1 MQEPLFKKH
10 NTSNP
15 ESFVESTKTSKEL
28 LQKELNVNKAE
39 QVLLGKRIILMQELA
54 KDLPPSDPRQS
65 EIILAIQMDQV
76 ELDELKM
83 RESILSK
90 KLQELENF
98 RNFI

>member
-10 NTSNP
+10 NTSNQ
-15 ESFVESTKTSKEL
+15 ESLVESTKSSKEL
-28 LQKELNVNKAE
+28 FQKELNVNKAE
-39 QVLLGKRIILMQELA
+39 QILLSKRIVLSKELA
-54 KDLPPSDPRQS
+54 KDLPSSDPRQS
-65 EIILAIQMDQV
+65 ELILAIQMDQV

-90 KLQELENF
+90 NLQELENF